1 METIMETIIETT
13 GAGGTF
19 EVGKRLGLS
28 SKPGDIY
35 ALKGDLGAGKT
46 MFAKGVACGLGITEH
61 VGSPTF
67 TIVQVYDSGRLPL
80 YHFDVYRIGSADE
93 MDETGYEDYFFGDG
107 ICIIEWADLID
118 ELIPEAAKRIR
129 IEKNP
134 EKGFDYRKITLDF
147 KF

>member
-1 METIMETIIETT
+1 METIIETKS
-13 GAGGTF
+13 ADGTF
-19 EVGKRLGLS
+19 EAGKRLGLS

-80 YHFDVYRIGSADE
+80 YHFDVYRIGGAGE

-118 ELIPEAAKRIR
+118 EIIPEAAKRIR

-147 KF
+147 EF